1 MRIYF
6 TLSIL
11 HVQIMKA
18 LIVFLLLPLKLLSQ
32 DISGIW
38 TGILH
43 TEGNDL
49 VYELVISENKEK
61 TNGYS
66 LTIFSIDGVE
76 NIGVKSVKLKKKNG
90 NISVEDDELVYDN
103 YTSRSTRAKLFAL
116 LSLSIKDSVMTL
128 NGKFRTRSLDLRTS
142 NNNSYTGTI
151 NLEKQQNS
159 TETKLID
166 QLAKLNLLNTLSFR
180 QPKIREKEKSPIVV
194 IQPVKTQPTLS
205 QQKEEKD
212 SVALAT
218 INKPVVDLP
227 KEEKKKTINSQT
239 SIVKANPGK
248 DSISL
253 LSKTEQKQLI
263 VTKEKEKRIDS
274 NPEKTN
280 QKNTQAPIVKEKPG
294 KTSTPFVSIKEEK
307 QPASLKDKGKEKAID
322 TAQKNEASVV
332 KTTAPIPQ
340 PVLIKKD
347 VFATPSAA
355 AAITER
361 KTEIIRNVF
370 FSADSLVLSLYD
382 NGTIIIAKKGLT
394 ANALRIVVQMTPDL
408 GDSLLLTMYAENL
421 GSIPPNTGL
430 LIIQDGDTRNEIRFE
445 GDTHK
450 NSAIVLR
457 RRR

>member
-1 MRIYF
+1 
-6 TLSIL
+6 
-11 HVQIMKA
+11 MKA
-18 LIVFLLLPLKLLSQ
+18 LIIFLLLPLELLSQ

-66 LTIFSIDGVE
+66 LTIFTIDGIE
-76 NIGVKSVKLKKKNG
+76 NIGVKSVMLKKKNG
-90 NISVEDDELVYDN
+90 NISVEDDELVYNN
-103 YTSRSTRAKLFAL
+103 YTSQSTRVKLFAL
-116 LSLSIKDSVMTL
+116 LSLSVKDSVMTL

-151 NLEKQQNS
+151 NLKKQQNS
-159 TETKLID
+159 AETKLID

-180 QPKIREKEKSPIVV
+180 QPKIREKEKSPVV
-194 IQPVKTQPTLS
+194 VVQPVKTQSTLS
-205 QQKEEKD
+205 EQKEEKD
-212 SVALAT
+212 SMALTT
-218 INKPVVDLP
+218 INKPVVDIP
-227 KEEKKKTINSQT
+227 KEEKKKAIDLRT
-239 SIVKANPGK
+239 SIAKTNWGS
-248 DSISL
+248 DSIQLVSAM
-253 LSKTEQKQLI
+253 QKQLI
-263 VTKEKEKRIDS
+263 ITKEKEKPIDS
-274 NPEKTN
+274 NPGKTN
-280 QKNTQAPIVKEKPG
+280 KKNTKVLIVKEKPG
-294 KTSTPFVSIKEEK
+294 KISTSVVSIKEQT
-307 QPASLKDKGKEKAID
+307 QPVPSKEKENAID
-322 TAQKNEASVV
+322 TVQKNEQPVV
-332 KTTAPIPQ
+332 KTTSPIFQ

-347 VFATPSAA
+347 VFATSSAA

-370 FSADSLVLSLYD
+370 FTADSLVLSLYD
-382 NGTIIIAKKGLT
+382 NGTVDGDTVSVVLNGNILIAKKGLT
-394 ANALRIVVQMTPDL
+394 ANALRVVVQMTPDL

-450 NSAIVLR
+450 NSAVVLR